1 MVVNCKELSE
11 SIKKDIKKRIDNL
24 KNRNINV
31 CLAVIL
37 VGDDPASKIYV
48 RNKKRACEQL
58 GIISKEYALR
68 RLCFGVDPFLSDI
81 YYHLRALEDNTHVI
95 ICSRNHL

>member
-1 MVVNCKELSE
+1 MEGAKKVISDDDEVDGLFIKIKGDIINIIAQNLKRRNYFIVIINCKELSE
-11 SIKKDIKKRIDNL
+11 NIRKDIKKRIDNL

-48 RNKKRACEQL
+48 RK
-58 GIISKEYALR
+58 
-68 RLCFGVDPFLSDI
+68 
-81 YYHLRALEDNTHVI
+81 
-95 ICSRNHL
+95 